1 VSDPDKAIADV
12 IAVWAKQGHDI
23 PLRLAYT
30 LAELAV
36 AALATTKTK
45 PTLTPRP
52 WSDDPRSEGMGE

>member
-1 VSDPDKAIADV
+1 MADPDKAIGDI
-12 IAVWAKQGHDI
+12 IAVWARQGHDI

-36 AALATTKTK
+36 AALATPRPK
-45 PTLTPRP
+45 PAPVIKP